1 MTREDKKTIIEEL
14 TDKLKTTPH
23 FYIADASGFSVAQ
36 VNGFRKLCFEKG
48 LEYKVYKNT
57 LIKKALENLEADYA
71 DFADS
76 TLKGFSGILF
86 SQEVA
91 NLPAKVILDYRKKL
105 GSKEKRPL
113 FKGASVDGDQFIG
126 EENLKVLSDLKSKEE
141 LLGEVIS
148 LLQSPAKN
156 VVSALQSGKSILAG
170 LVKTLSEKE
179 EA

>member
-1 MTREDKKTIIEEL
+1 MTKEEKKSIIDEL

-36 VNGFRKLCFEKG
+36 VNGFRKMCFDKG

-57 LIKKALENLEADYA
+57 LIKKALENLETDYTE
-71 DFADS
+71 FADK
-76 TLKGFSGILF
+76 TLKGFSGVLF
-86 SQEVA
+86 SQEVG

-105 GSKEKRPL
+105 GKKETRPI
-113 FKGASVDGDQFIG
+113 FKGASVDGDQFWG
-126 EENLKVLSDLKSKEE
+126 ENNLEFLSKLKSKEE
-141 LLGEVIS
+141 LVGEVIA

-156 VVSALQSGKSILAG
+156 VVSALQSGQNILAG

-179 EA
+179 A